1 MSGASLLERAAS
13 IAARAVRSG
22 ADAAEAYLSR
32 SAEREVKVRGG
43 RLERTVE
50 SASLGCGLRVERGC
64 RHGFSSTTDLSGEG
78 ILRLVEA
85 ALAIAERSPEDAD
98 AALPGGAG
106 SPPPVLELED
116 PALADLEFPRAVE
129 IACRAEEAALGTD
142 PRVTPGEGTTFASGR
157 GEIAVASTRGIAS
170 AHAGTRCALACYPV
184 AVAGAE
190 RQRQYW
196 FESRRFL
203 DDLPS
208 PEEVGARA
216 GARAVRMLEARPV
229 ASGRFPVVL
238 DPLEGARFWG
248 SLVPALLGDVVRRGV
263 SFLSRDLGKVVGSE
277 AVTLVEDPVV
287 PRAPGSRPFDGEG
300 WPTSRRVLM
309 DRGRLEAF
317 LYDSTS
323 ARRAGRS
330 TTGSAVRSY
339 ASPPSP
345 GAHAPRLEAG
355 PHAPEEILAAAG
367 RGLYV
372 TQLIG
377 FGMNL
382 VTGEYSRGANG
393 WWFEGGEFTFP
404 VHEVTLSGNLR
415 EMLRGVA
422 MVGSDLVARSAASS
436 PTFMMEN
443 LVISGGGVS
452 HGGTR
457 P

>member
-1 MSGASLLERAAS
+1 MSGAALLERAAS

-22 ADAAEAYLSR
+22 ADAAEAYMSR

-50 SASLGCGLRVERGC
+50 SANLGCGLRVEREG

-78 ILRLVEA
+78 VLRLVET

-98 AALPGGAG
+98 AAIPGGADLPT
-106 SPPPVLELED
+106 SALDLDD
-116 PALADLEFPRAVE
+116 PALAEVDFSRAVE
-129 IACRAEEAALGTD
+129 IACRAEEAALRTD
-142 PRVTPGEGTTFASGR
+142 PRVTSGEGTTFGSGK
-157 GEIAVASTRGIAS
+157 GEIAIAGTRGIAS

-184 AVAGAE
+184 AVAGEE

-203 DDLPS
+203 ADLPP

-216 GARAVRMLEARPV
+216 GERAVRMLEARPV

-248 SLVPALLGDVVRRGV
+248 SLVPALLGDAVRRGV
-263 SFLSRDLGKVVGSE
+263 SFLSRDLGKVIGSE

-300 WPTSRRVLM
+300 WPTSRRILI
-309 DRGRLEAF
+309 DRGRLTAF
-317 LYDSTS
+317 LYDTAS
-323 ARRAGRS
+323 ARRAGTS
-330 TTGSAVRSY
+330 TTGSAVRHY
-339 ASPPSP
+339 ANPPSP

-355 PHAPEEILAAAG
+355 PHAPKEILAAAR

-393 WWFEGGEFTFP
+393 WWFEGGEFAFP

-415 EMLRGVA
+415 EMLKGVA
-422 MVGSDLVARSAASS
+422 MVGSDLVARSAVSS

-443 LVISGGGVS
+443 LVISGGGTS
-452 HGGTR
+452 RGGAR